1 MIMAKTTWALDPAHS
16 EIQFKIKH
24 MMIST
29 ITGEFTKFDASLE
42 TEDDDFTQSK
52 ATFTADVDSINSK
65 NEQRDG
71 HLKSPDFFDAP
82 GNPQITFESQKLE
95 KKDDEHYQLSGNL
108 TIKGVS
114 KPVVLQVAH
123 SGVITD
129 PYGNQRTGFE
139 VSGKI
144 NRKDFGLT
152 WHQLTE
158 AGGLVVSDEVRLSA
172 NVEFVKQ

>member
-1 MIMAKTTWALDPAHS
+1 MAKTQWVLDPTHS

-29 ITGEFTKFDASLE
+29 VTGEFMKFDAQLE
-42 TEDDDFTQSK
+42 TEDDDFTKAK
-52 ATFTADVDSINSK
+52 ATFTADVDSINTK

-71 HLKSPDFFDAP
+71 HLKSADFFDAP
-82 GNPQITFESQKLE
+82 GHPQITFESEKLE
-95 KKDDEHYQLSGNL
+95 KKDDENYVL
-108 TIKGVS
+108 TGKLTMRGTS
-114 KPVVLQVAH
+114 KSISLDVLN
-123 SGVITD
+123 SGVIKD

-139 VSGKI
+139 LSGKI
-144 NRKDFGLT
+144 NRKDFGLV

-158 AGGLVVSDEVRLSA
+158 AGGLVVGDEVKILA

>member
-1 MIMAKTTWALDPAHS
+1 MAKTHWALDPAHS

-52 ATFTADVDSINSK
+52 ATFTADVDSINTK

-82 GNPQITFESQKLE
+82 GNPQITFEGEKLE
-95 KKDDEHYQLSGNL
+95 KKDGEDYQLSGNL
-108 TIKGVS
+108 TIKGIS
-114 KPVVLQVAH
+114 KPVVLQVVH

>member
-1 MIMAKTTWALDPAHS
+1 MVKTQWALDPTHS
-16 EIQFKIKH
+16 EIQFKVKH

-29 ITGEFTKFDASLE
+29 VSGEFMKFDGSLE
-42 TEDDDFTQSK
+42 SEDNDFAQANAKLTI
-52 ATFTADVDSINSK
+52 ATDSINTK

-82 GNPQITFESQKLE
+82 GHPEITFSSEKLE
-95 KKDDEHYQLSGNL
+95 STGGEDYKLTGTL

-114 KPVVLQVAH
+114 KAITLDVVN
-123 SGVITD
+123 SGVIKD
-129 PYGNQRTGFE
+129 PYGYQRTGFE

-158 AGGLVVSDEVRLSA
+158 AGGLIVGDEVKVFA

>member
-1 MIMAKTTWALDPAHS
+1 MAKTQWALDPMHS
-16 EIQFKIKH
+16 EIQFKVKH

-29 ITGEFTKFDASLE
+29 ISGEFTKFDASLE
-42 TEDDDFTQSK
+42 TDGDDFTQAK
-52 ATFTADVDSINSK
+52 ASFTADVDSISTK

-82 GNPQITFESQKLE
+82 AHPQVSFEAEKLE
-95 KKDDEHYQLSGNL
+95 KKDDENYVLTGNL
-108 TIKGVS
+108 TLKGVT
-114 KPVVLQVAH
+114 KPVTLDVVNN
-123 SGVITD
+123 GVIVD
-129 PYGNQRTGFE
+129 PYGNHRTGFE
-139 VSGKI
+139 VMGKI

-158 AGGLVVSDEVRLSA
+158 AGGLVVSDEVRLFA

>member
-1 MIMAKTTWALDPAHS
+1 MAKTQWALDPMHS

-29 ITGEFTKFDASLE
+29 VSGEFGTFNAQLE
-42 TEDDDFTQSK
+42 TEGDDFTQSK
-52 ATFTADVDSINSK
+52 ASFSADVDSITTK

-82 GNPQITFESQKLE
+82 GHPQITFESEHLE
-95 KKDDEHYQLSGNL
+95 HKDEEHYKLTGTL

-114 KPVVLQVAH
+114 KPIVLDVQN
-123 SGVITD
+123 SGVIKD
-129 PYGNQRTGFE
+129 PYGNMRTGFE

-158 AGGLVVSDEVRLSA
+158 AGGLVVSDEVRIFA
-172 NVEFVKQ
+172 NIEFVKQ

>member
-1 MIMAKTTWALDPAHS
+1 MAKTQWVLDPAHS
-16 EIQFKIKH
+16 EVQFKVKH

-29 ITGEFTKFDASLE
+29 VSGEFMKFDASLE
-42 TEDDDFTQSK
+42 TEGDDFSQSK
-52 ATFTADVDSINSK
+52 VTFSADTDSINTK

-71 HLKSPDFFDAP
+71 HMMSPDFFDAP
-82 GNPQITFESQKLE
+82 GYPQITFASEKLE
-95 KKDDEHYQLSGNL
+95 QKDDGNFELTGNL

-114 KPVVLQVAH
+114 KPVVLKVLNN
-123 SGVITD
+123 GVIND
-129 PYGNQRTGFE
+129 PYGKQRTGFE

-158 AGGLVVSDEVRLSA
+158 AGGLVVSDEVRLFA

>member
-1 MIMAKTTWALDPAHS
+1 MIMAKTQWALDPAHS

-42 TEDDDFTQSK
+42 AEDHDFTQSK
-52 ATFTADVDSINSK
+52 ATFTADVDSINTK

-82 GNPQITFESQKLE
+82 GNPQITFESEKLE
-95 KKDDEHYQLSGNL
+95 KKDGEHYQLSGNL

-114 KPVVLQVAH
+114 KPIVLEAVH

-158 AGGLVVSDEVRLSA
+158 AGGLVVGDEVRLSA

>member
-1 MIMAKTTWALDPAHS
+1 MAKTQWALDPMHS

-29 ITGEFTKFDASLE
+29 VTGEFMKFDAQLE
-42 TEDDDFTQSK
+42 TEDDDFTKAK
-52 ATFTADVDSINSK
+52 ATFSADVDSINTK

-82 GNPQITFESQKLE
+82 GHPQVTFESESLE
-95 KKDDEHYQLSGNL
+95 KKDHENYVL
-108 TIKGVS
+108 TGKITMKGVS
-114 KPVVLQVAH
+114 KPITLNVLNN
-123 SGVITD
+123 GVIKD

-139 VSGKI
+139 ISGKL

-158 AGGLVVSDEVRLSA
+158 AGGLVVGDEVKLLA

>member
-1 MIMAKTTWALDPAHS
+1 MAKIQWALDPSHS

-52 ATFTADVDSINSK
+52 VSFSAEVDSINTK

-82 GNPQITFESQKLE
+82 GHTHITFESEKLE
-95 KKDDEHYQLSGNL
+95 RKDEGNYVLTGKL
-108 TIKGVS
+108 TIRGTTKE
-114 KPVVLQVAH
+114 VVLQVENN
-123 SGVITD
+123 GIIND
-129 PYGNQRTGFE
+129 PYGNLRTGFE

-158 AGGLVVSDEVRLSA
+158 AGGLVVSDEVKLIA